1 MRAVILNGADQARD
15 RTDRTAADL
24 EARYVADGAEVR
36 HFILRDQVVGHC
48 QGDFDCW
55 IRTPGRCRIKD
66 EGQQIERA
74 VHEADVVAMTTPVVF
89 GGYGPHLKKAT
100 DRLIPLILPFFART
114 ADLTHHAHRYARL
127 PAIAAIGS
135 GDPADEALFSAF
147 VEAQALNLGA
157 SGWSAAI
164 LRPGDPVTLPDPRQ
178 PPGNPSGSAQGAA
191 ARLVAEITA
200 DPATVP
206 FAPQPN
212 VALLVASARP
222 SGASTSLSIAAYLAG
237 RLTDQG
243 ASAAIIMASDFARG
257 GDHADRAAQTLA
269 EADVLAVIAPLYV
282 DAMPYLGTLALRAA
296 AARRQGPRPQRVVGV
311 INCGFPEPEHTRF
324 AFASLRAYARTT
336 GALWAGGL
344 PVGGGEAIHG
354 QDLVKVG
361 GMATVLRTA
370 LDAAARALANG
381 GVIAPEISAT
391 LTRPVMPAALYRVVG
406 GMGWRFRAM
415 QNGLWPGQLTA
426 RPFDDLT
433 EAEWQAEAQTGGLQ
447 GRPLRV
453 VGKRAETEDAVTIL
467 FEDPAHDPLTHAAG
481 QYITLDI
488 AIGGARVRRAYSL
501 ASTPDEPGLA
511 ITVKRVPGGVMSNHL
526 HDVVAV
532 GDVLRSHGPAGHFG
546 TPDPAWRRVLMIAG
560 GSGIVPLAAIARS
573 VLRSNP
579 EAQVTLIYGAASHA
593 RAIYAEMLAGLAR
606 TYAGRFVLHW
616 VLEQPDS
623 GITALLGC
631 IDEAGC
637 GALITT
643 LDPTL
648 QDAVLIC
655 GPDGMRANARAMLA
669 ARGGTEARVQEE
681 SFASPRKAT
690 CSDRTELA
698 RVLRDDGDAAFPVLP
713 GQSLLDAALDAGLPI
728 GFSCLTGGCGSCT
741 VTVLEGIEHLSLDT
755 PHGVSAADIA
765 NGVVPACITR
775 LTGPVRFRIGQ

>member
-1 MRAVILNGADQARD
+1 VMAS
-15 RTDRTAADL
+15 T
-24 EARYVADGAEVR
+24 
-36 HFILRDQVVGHC
+36 
-48 QGDFDCW
+48 
-55 IRTPGRCRIKD
+55 
-66 EGQQIERA
+66 
-74 VHEADVVAMTTPVVF
+74 
-89 GGYGPHLKKAT
+89 
-100 DRLIPLILPFFART
+100 FARQGE
-114 ADLTHHAHRYARL
+114 
-127 PAIAAIGS
+127 AAS
-135 GDPADEALFSAF
+135 
-147 VEAQALNLGA
+147 Q
-157 SGWSAAI
+157 
-164 LRPGDPVTLPDPRQ
+164 
-178 PPGNPSGSAQGAA
+178 A
-191 ARLVAEITA
+191 ARRLA
-200 DPATVP
+200 D
-206 FAPQPN
+206 
-212 VALLVASARP
+212 
-222 SGASTSLSIAAYLAG
+222 
-237 RLTDQG
+237 
-243 ASAAIIMASDFARG
+243 
-257 GDHADRAAQTLA
+257 
-269 EADVLAVIAPLYV
+269 ADVLVVAAPLYV
-282 DAMPYLGTLALRAA
+282 DALPYPAILALKAA
-296 AARRQGPRPQRVVGV
+296 DAARHPGQPQQRIAGI

-324 AFASLRAYARTT
+324 AFASLRAFAHTT
-336 GALWAGGL
+336 GGRFAGGL
-344 PVGGGEAIHG
+344 PIGGGEFIHG
-354 QDLVKVG
+354 QDLEAVG
-361 GMATVLRTA
+361 GMAAPLRAA
-370 LDAAARALANG
+370 LDAAARALVAG
-381 GVIAPEISAT
+381 GVIPPEVSRSLA
-391 LTRPVMPAALYRVVG
+391 RPVMPPALYRAAG
-406 GMGWRFRAM
+406 SMGWRFQAWA
-415 QNGLWPGQLTA
+415 NGLWPSSLKA
-426 RPFDDLT
+426 RPFDDLS
-433 EAEWQAEAQTGGLQ
+433 EAEWQAETLRDGIKA
-447 GRPLRV
+447 RPLRV
-453 VGKRAETEDAVTIL
+453 VAKHPETDDAVTIL
-467 FEDPAHDPLTHAAG
+467 FEDPAHDPLTYEAG
-481 QYITLDI
+481 QYITLDVVLD
-488 AIGGARVRRAYSL
+488 GAHVRRAYSL
-501 ASTPDEPGLA
+501 ASIPDEPGLA